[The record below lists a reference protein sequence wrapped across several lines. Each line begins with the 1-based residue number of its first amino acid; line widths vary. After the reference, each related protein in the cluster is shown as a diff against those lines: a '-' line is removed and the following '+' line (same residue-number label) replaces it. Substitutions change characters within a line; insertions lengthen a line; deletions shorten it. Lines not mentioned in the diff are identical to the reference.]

1 MYVCILQTVRKVNIS
16 SIGLDYLFIVFQ
28 PLVSVSPGSCLS
40 WPTAARWPSRTSG
53 APSTS
58 TSVTGTTSGLARD
71 RCTVPEE
78 YGTCYIHPSAP
89 VSKAFKCNSKL
100 YKNRLEILLNSSV
113 SFFIII
119 FWFYFLNF
127 LRGINTIH
135 WEFTYFCLCFPRAW
149 V

>member
-1 MYVCILQTVRKVNIS
+1 MS

-100 YKNRLEILLNSSV
+100 YKNRLEILLNSLV
-113 SFFIII
+113 SLFIII
-119 FWFYFLNF
+119 FWFYFLSF